1 MPTKIGMFLTAQPR
15 STAQPTKSTAQPTKS
30 TAQPN
35 PTAQPKSSTLIKK
48 QSSTPHS
55 MRTIMN
61 TPRTG
66 FSSCGH

>member
-30 TAQPN
+30 TAQP
-35 PTAQPKSSTLIKK
+35 K

-66 FSSCGH
+66 CSSCGH